1 MVETTNSRHPMV
13 AGLGVLLILST
24 FFSGWAPTGPWNSE
38 SFSRGLFGLTGGL
51 MLYISWYRHTFGVWG
66 VIPAL
71 NMWTQPNTSVR
82 VLAAVG
88 FELDFS
94 STAIDQ
100 IFESDPAP
108 LTMLILLIGLLM
120 LLTSTYAWLVFEGPL
135 ADEEE

>member
-1 MVETTNSRHPMV
+1 MDETTNSRHPMV
-13 AGLGVLLILST
+13 AGVGVLLILST

-38 SFSRGLFGLTGGL
+38 SFSRGLFGLAGGL

-66 VIPAL
+66 AIPAL
-71 NMWTQPNTSVR
+71 NMWTQPKSSVR

-88 FELDFS
+88 FAFVFTS
-94 STAIDQ
+94 NAITHF
-100 IFESDPAP
+100 FESAPAP
-108 LTMLILLIGLLM
+108 LTMLILLMGLLM

>member
-1 MVETTNSRHPMV
+1 MDETTNSRHPVV
-13 AGLGVLLILST
+13 AGLGILIILST
-24 FFSGWAPTGPWNSE
+24 LISGWAPTGPWNSE
-38 SFSRGLFGLTGGL
+38 SFSRGLFGLVGGL

-71 NMWTQPNTSVR
+71 NMWAQPNTSVR

-88 FELDFS
+88 FAFVFTS
-94 STAIDQ
+94 NAIGH
-100 IFESDPAP
+100 IFESAPAP
-108 LTMLILLIGLLM
+108 LTMLILLMGLLM

>member
-1 MVETTNSRHPMV
+1 MDETTNSRHPVV
-13 AGLGVLLILST
+13 AGLGILIILST
-24 FFSGWAPTGPWNSE
+24 LISGWAPTGPWNSE
-38 SFSRGLFGLTGGL
+38 SFSRGLFGLVGGL

-71 NMWTQPNTSVR
+71 NMWAQPNTSVR

-88 FELDFS
+88 FAFVFTSNAINHIFDS
-94 STAIDQ
+94 S
-100 IFESDPAP
+100 PAP
-108 LTMLILLIGLLM
+108 LTMLILLMGLLM